1 MVMLIPDS
9 PKSAAIGANDS
20 PPTIDRSFEAVA
32 MTAFIVA
39 MFLFVEVAPAFVN

>member
-1 MVMLIPDS
+1 MVILIPDS
-9 PKSAAIGANDS
+9 PKSGAIRANRQPADH
-20 PPTIDRSFEAVA
+20 RQVFEAVA

>member
-20 PPTIDRSFEAVA
+20 PLTIGRS
-32 MTAFIVA
+32 
-39 MFLFVEVAPAFVN
+39 LKLWR